1 MSKINKFIVAII
13 VIILLCIAVTFY
25 NALKHYKMQQV
36 TYDFPEE
43 FNPHTVSRD
52 RTKPT
57 EMMVIY
63 DTVYNKYVFEF
74 IDN

>member
-1 MSKINKFIVAII
+1 MNKMNKFTVA
-13 VIILLCIAVTFY
+13 VIIILLLCIAVSYY
-25 NALKHYKMQQV
+25 NALKHYKLQQV
-36 TYDFPEE
+36 VYDLPEE
-43 FNPHTVSRD
+43 FNPETISKD

-74 IDN
+74 IDK